1 MLAPTPVTF
10 RPKEDIAAVA
20 HLYGQ
25 GWSLARLCYP
35 RSGLKRI
42 QRRREGVYLG
52 KSSNSH
58 TVMFVPPSGD
68 PTVAK
73 IGGSGICITAQWSAS
88 ITPRSSSII
97 PIWAD

>member
-1 MLAPTPVTF
+1 MLALTPVF

-42 QRRREGVYLG
+42 QRRREGVLPWQELQFRYG
-52 KSSNSH
+52 DVRS
-58 TVMFVPPSGD
+58 PSGD

-97 PIWAD
+97 SKWAN